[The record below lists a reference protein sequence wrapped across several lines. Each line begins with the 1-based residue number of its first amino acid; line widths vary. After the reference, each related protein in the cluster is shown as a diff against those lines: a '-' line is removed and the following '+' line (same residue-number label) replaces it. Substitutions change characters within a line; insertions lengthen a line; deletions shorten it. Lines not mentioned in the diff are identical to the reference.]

1 MNTTATT
8 FIRYSEPTV
17 RSNASQA
24 YSQCLPESDY
34 GYSQQ
39 PNYGYSQQP
48 QNASYHN
55 DYAPMPQQP
64 MAVQAPVAKS
74 SSTGKGLLFVAGLAV
89 VGAAAFGGV
98 MLLNSNGSQSTQ
110 TASTSAASATDPA
123 GSTVVNL
130 PSTIDIPAL
139 APAQNAPAP
148 VIVNNQAPVR
158 VNGPSVSR
166 PIVAPA
172 PKLATAPAPK
182 LATAPA
188 PKLATAPAP
197 ALAPAPAPVPAPA
210 PAAIPA
216 GPGVTVKAPGIE
228 VGVPSQGGVSI
239 KTPGVEV
246 GVPGQGG
253 QGGVVVAVPGGQ
265 TPVEKKADEP
275 KKEETKTDET
285 KKEDTAPAQGTPP
298 ADGTTKV
305 ADTDANIVAN
315 MK

>member
-8 FIRYSEPTV
+8 FIHHSEPTV

-39 PNYGYSQQP
+39 PNYGYAQQP
-48 QNASYHN
+48 QSASYYN
-55 DYAPMPQQP
+55 DYAQVPQQP

-74 SSTGKGLLFVAGLAV
+74 SSGSKGLLFVAGLAV
-89 VGAAAFGGV
+89 IGAAALGGV
-98 MLLNSNGSQSTQ
+98 LLLNSNDAPQSTQ
-110 TASTSAASATDPA
+110 TASTSAAPVTDPA
-123 GSTVVNL
+123 GSAVVNL
-130 PSTIDIPAL
+130 PSTIDIPAI

-158 VNGPSVSR
+158 VNGPAVSR
-166 PIVAPA
+166 PIVAAAPAPA

-182 LATAPA
+182 LVTS
-188 PKLATAPAP
+188 PAP
-197 ALAPAPAPVPAPA
+197 ALAPAPVPAPVPAPA
-210 PAAIPA
+210 AVLA

-228 VGVPSQGGVSI
+228 VGVPSQGGVSV

-275 KKEETKTDET
+275 KKEETKTEET
-285 KKEDTAPAQGTPP
+285 KQEGTTPAQGTTP
-298 ADGTTKV
+298 ADGATK
-305 ADTDANIVAN
+305 DGTTDAIIAN